1 MLIAKIILIASLI
14 YRLIIHIKR
23 DETYED
29 IDDKISARLATS
41 TIFLA
46 TSLLYYFS
54 GIFNITSSC

>member
-1 MLIAKIILIASLI
+1 MLIAKIILIVSLI

-29 IDDKISARLATS
+29 IDDRISARLATS

-46 TSLLYYFS
+46 TALLYYFS